1 MLFKFMQK
9 AQRYACATRGKRC
22 KRTLY
27 SDEVY
32 VLAFEAEPA
41 RRWEGKNIAD
51 QFEYFPCGGR
61 YPRACSISPGRMA
74 DEIEQRFGSEQQGV
88 MSQALGFFVSCETA
102 YPLTPVLAHN
112 APMKHQTSTFPT
124 TISAFWSTRVAAD
137 RMSRAS
143 VPYAPRRRDPL
154 LRAIS

>member
-1 MLFKFMQK
+1 MRNSGQ
-9 AQRYACATRGKRC
+9 RC

-102 YPLTPVLAHN
+102 YPPVSQRPDE
-112 APMKHQTSTFPT
+112 APNIHLSDNDF
-124 TISAFWSTRVAAD
+124 R
-137 RMSRAS
+137 
-143 VPYAPRRRDPL
+143 L
-154 LRAIS
+154 LVEACRG